1 MANREDPGFVAFVAE
16 MATGECLCAEI
27 AEADRPCLT
36 CEANAF
42 PLAEEPTE
50 EER

>member
-1 MANREDPGFVAFVAE
+1 MDILVTFPDGTAELRAANS
-16 MATGECLCAEI
+16 LCAEI

-42 PLAEEPTE
+42 PLPEEPTE
-50 EER
+50 EDR